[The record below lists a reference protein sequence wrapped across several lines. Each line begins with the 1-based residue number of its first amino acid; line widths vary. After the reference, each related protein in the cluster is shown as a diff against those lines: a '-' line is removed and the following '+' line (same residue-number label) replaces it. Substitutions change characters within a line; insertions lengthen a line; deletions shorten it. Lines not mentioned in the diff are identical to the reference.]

1 MLIETLNPED
11 AVIQTE
17 KAIQQGI
24 NILFEAAFR
33 YHDILIRADI
43 LTRNSLGWM
52 LHEVKATTYNNP
64 TPSEKEG
71 FQRDLA
77 IQTWVLQ
84 KCGLNLSGV
93 YLMHLN
99 SHCIYPELDDLF
111 TKVDYWLEIQP
122 LLSGIEKDA
131 KQLQT
136 MLSQPKEPGIAI
148 GSHCDNPRKC
158 EFKDYCW
165 SHMPKYSAFSF
176 PSFRK
181 KWTLLREN
189 RFSISNLQES
199 DFSSKKHKR
208 VLKCYQQEKPLLDK
222 EGVQSALQAWDY
234 PISYFD
240 LEAVSYP
247 IPRYPKSH
255 PYKDLPFQYSC
266 HIQKSADADL
276 EHHEFL
282 FDGKG
287 DPCPAFIDHLLKTM
301 PDKGA
306 IVVYHKTYELNR
318 LKELAED
325 FPEFATQLTNFI
337 SRIVDLKKVIE
348 DHIYYPEFQGSFS
361 IKKVAPALLGD
372 EASYKHLAVSDGI
385 DAMVNFQRLISLNV
399 DDLEH

>member
-1 MLIETLNPED
+1 
-11 AVIQTE
+11 
-17 KAIQQGI
+17 
-24 NILFEAAFR
+24 
-33 YHDILIRADI
+33 LIRADI
-43 LTRNSLGWM
+43 LTRSDSGWV

-64 TPSEKEG
+64 TPSEREG

-93 YLMHLN
+93 YLLHLN
-99 SHCIYPELDDLF
+99 SHCIYPELDNLF
-111 TKVDYWLEIQP
+111 TKVDYWPEIQP
-122 LLSGIEKDA
+122 LLAEIENDTQ
-131 KQLQT
+131 QLQS
-136 MLSQPKEPGIAI
+136 MLSQPKEPNIVI
-148 GSHCDNPRKC
+148 GPHCDNPRKC
-158 EFKDYCW
+158 EFKSYCW
-165 SHMPKYSAFSF
+165 GHMPKYSAFSF

-181 KWTLLREN
+181 KWTLLSEN
-189 RFSISNLQES
+189 RFSINNLQES
-199 DFSSKKHKR
+199 DVSSEKHKR
-208 VLKCYQQEKPLLDK
+208 VLKCYQEQKPFLDK
-222 EGVQSALQAWDY
+222 EGIRNALQAWDY

-266 HIQKSADADL
+266 HIQKSAHADL

-282 FDGKG
+282 FDGKD
-287 DPCPAFIDHLLKTM
+287 DPRPAFINHLLKTM

-325 FPEFATQLTNFI
+325 FPDFATQLTNFI

-348 DHIYYPEFQGSFS
+348 DHVYYPEFLGSFS
-361 IKKVAPALLGD
+361 IKKVAPVLLGD
-372 EASYKHLAVSDGI
+372 QASYKHLAVSDGI
-385 DAMVNFQRLISLNV
+385 DAMVNFQTMTQLDANDPQRAQIRKNL
-399 DDLEH
+399 LEYCKQDTLLMVYLHTWLKTTCCTS